1 MNAYRFSS
9 GQEPTDEMLSQ
20 LMKEVAQEAR
30 EDSVRIANAY
40 FEQMQRNIAV
50 KKQMW
55 AEQIR
60 EAVNGW
66 KTDTQTGT
74 DHYSSL

>member
-1 MNAYRFSS
+1 
-9 GQEPTDEMLSQ
+9 
-20 LMKEVAQEAR
+20 MKEVAQEAR

-60 EAVNGW
+60 EAVNG
-66 KTDTQTGT
+66 
-74 DHYSSL
+74 